1 MSSSHHWFPFSAL
14 CATSAIVIAACS
26 SPEPAKP
33 QPPAAA
39 AAPAPA
45 TPPAP
50 ALRVYV
56 TNETSGDLTVIDAGT
71 QTVVATAPLGKRPRG
86 IQVSPDR
93 KSLYVALSGSPPA
106 PPGVDEKTLPPP
118 DRAADG
124 IGEVDVATNKVKRVI
139 HAGNDPE
146 QLAVSADGTRLY
158 VANEDA
164 AQVSIVDIA
173 SGAIVASVRIGEE
186 PEVVAIRPDG
196 REVYVTSEGDGA
208 VFAIDTKTT
217 KVVGRIP
224 VGHRP
229 RSIGFLPDGS
239 RAYVS
244 LENDGAIA
252 VIDAP
257 RHKFLRLI
265 QLEGKGN
272 TPKSRPMGIAVHP
285 DGSTVFVTTGSLG
298 HLFLVDPAKNA
309 AVTSFEVGQ
318 RPWGVALLP
327 DGKTAYG
334 QRPVERRLGH
344 RSDDEAGRQEDRGWA
359 TTMGSGGGR
368 RSMNDGGAGC
378 DVRRARCDVRG
389 ATDEVRG

>member
-1 MSSSHHWFPFSAL
+1 MSPSLRSFPFRAL
-14 CATSAIVIAACS
+14 CTASAIVIAACS
-26 SPEPAKP
+26 GPEPAKP

-39 AAPAPA
+39 ATPAPPA

-50 ALRVYV
+50 AVRVYV

-71 QTVVATAPLGKRPRG
+71 QAVIATAPLGKRPRG
-86 IQVSPDR
+86 IQVSPDG

-106 PPGVDEKTLPPP
+106 PPGVDEKSLPPP
-118 DRAADG
+118 DRTADG

-164 AQVSIVDIA
+164 AQVSVVDVA
-173 SGAIVASVRIGEE
+173 SGGIVASVKIGEE
-186 PEVVAIRPDG
+186 PEGVAIRPDG

-208 VFAIDTKTT
+208 VFAIDTQTN
-217 KVVGRIP
+217 KVISRIP

-229 RSIGFLPDGS
+229 RSIGFLPNGS

-272 TPKSRPMGIAVHP
+272 TPKSRPMGITVHP
-285 DGSTVFVTTGSLG
+285 DGSTVFVTTGSFG

-309 AVTSFEVGQ
+309 TAASFEVGQ
-318 RPWGVALLP
+318 RPWGVTLLP
-327 DGKTAYG
+327 DGKTAYTANGPSNDVSVIDVATRQVVKKIPVG
-334 QRPVERRLGH
+334 QRPWGV
-344 RSDDEAGRQEDRGWA
+344 AVVGR
-359 TTMGSGGGR
+359 
-368 RSMNDGGAGC
+368 
-378 DVRRARCDVRG
+378 
-389 ATDEVRG
+389 

>member
-26 SPEPAKP
+26 GPEPAKP

-39 AAPAPA
+39 ATPDPA

-118 DRAADG
+118 DRSADG
-124 IGEVDVATNKVKRVI
+124 IGEIDVATNAVKRII

-164 AQVSIVDIA
+164 SQVSVVDVA
-173 SGAIVASVRIGEE
+173 SGAIVAAGQIGDE
-186 PEVVAIRPDG
+186 PEGGTIRP
-196 REVYVTSEGDGA
+196 ESHAGDQ
-208 VFAIDTKTT
+208 
-217 KVVGRIP
+217 
-224 VGHRP
+224 
-229 RSIGFLPDGS
+229 S
-239 RAYVS
+239 R
-244 LENDGAIA
+244 
-252 VIDAP
+252 
-257 RHKFLRLI
+257 
-265 QLEGKGN
+265 
-272 TPKSRPMGIAVHP
+272 
-285 DGSTVFVTTGSLG
+285 
-298 HLFLVDPAKNA
+298 
-309 AVTSFEVGQ
+309 
-318 RPWGVALLP
+318 
-327 DGKTAYG
+327 
-334 QRPVERRLGH
+334 
-344 RSDDEAGRQEDRGWA
+344 
-359 TTMGSGGGR
+359 
-368 RSMNDGGAGC
+368 
-378 DVRRARCDVRG
+378 RRASAG
-389 ATDEVRG
+389 